1 MTVFCIL
8 NSLTKGKLPSWMA
21 LIPDYSMTEEKY
33 SETNDKQNLSL
44 SALVEAILFV
54 SPEPITAAQISS
66 LLELTPREVKNALE
80 ELEEH
85 YQGRGI
91 RLQYHKKKIQI
102 TSAPEAAPILESMLE
117 LETTSTLSQA
127 ALETLSIVA
136 YQQPI
141 TRPQIDSIRGVNSDG
156 VLRTLLNKGLV
167 DDVGR
172 AEGPGRPILYSTTT
186 EFLKHFGLSSYE
198 ELPPLDFEDIQQTTD
213 PRILKG

>member
-1 MTVFCIL
+1 MT
-8 NSLTKGKLPSWMA
+8 

-33 SETNDKQNLSL
+33 SETNDKQGLSV

-54 SPEPITAAQISS
+54 SPEPISAAQIST

-80 ELEEH
+80 ELESH

-141 TRPQIDSIRGVNSDG
+141 TRPMIDSIRGVNSDG
-156 VLRTLLNKGLV
+156 VLRTLLNKGLI

-198 ELPPLDFEDIQQTTD
+198 ELPPLDFEEIHQTTD
-213 PRILKG
+213 PQVLKG

>member
-1 MTVFCIL
+1 M
-8 NSLTKGKLPSWMA
+8 
-21 LIPDYSMTEEKY
+21 
-33 SETNDKQNLSL
+33 
-44 SALVEAILFV
+44 
-54 SPEPITAAQISS
+54 
-66 LLELTPREVKNALE
+66 KNALD
-80 ELEEH
+80 ELEEL

-91 RLQYHKKKIQI
+91 RLQYHKNKIQI

-127 ALETLSIVA
+127 ALETLSIIA

-156 VLRTLLNKGLV
+156 VLKTLLNKGLI

-198 ELPPLDFEDIQQTTD
+198 ELPPLDFEEIQESTD

>member
-1 MTVFCIL
+1 MT
-8 NSLTKGKLPSWMA
+8 

-33 SETNDKQNLSL
+33 SETNDKQDLSL

-54 SPEPITAAQISS
+54 SPEPISAAQIST

-80 ELEEH
+80 ELESH
-85 YQGRGI
+85 YEGRGI

-141 TRPQIDSIRGVNSDG
+141 TRPMIDSIRGVNSDG
-156 VLRTLLNKGLV
+156 VLRTLLNKGLI

-172 AEGPGRPILYSTTT
+172 ADGPGRPILYSTTT

-198 ELPPLDFEDIQQTTD
+198 ELPPLDFEEIHQTMD
-213 PRILKG
+213 PQVLKG

>member
-1 MTVFCIL
+1 
-8 NSLTKGKLPSWMA
+8 MA

-33 SETNDKQNLSL
+33 SETNNKQGLSL

-54 SPEPITAAQISS
+54 SPEPISAAQIST

-80 ELEEH
+80 DLESH

-141 TRPQIDSIRGVNSDG
+141 TRPMIDSIRGVNSDG
-156 VLRTLLNKGLV
+156 VLRTLLNKGLI

-198 ELPPLDFEDIQQTTD
+198 ELPPLDFEEIQQTSD
-213 PRILKG
+213 PQVLKG

>member
-1 MTVFCIL
+1 
-8 NSLTKGKLPSWMA
+8 MA
-21 LIPDYSMTEEKY
+21 LIPDYSMTKEKY
-33 SETNDKQNLSL
+33 SETNDKQDLSP

-54 SPEPITAAQISS
+54 SPEPITAAQIST
-66 LLELTPREVKNALE
+66 LLNITPREVKNALD
-80 ELEEH
+80 ELESH

-91 RLQYHKKKIQI
+91 RLQYHKNKIQI
-102 TSAPEAAPILESMLE
+102 TSAPEAAHVLESMLE

-127 ALETLSIVA
+127 ALETLSIIA

-156 VLRTLLNKGLV
+156 VLRTLLNKGLI

-186 EFLKHFGLSSYE
+186 EFLKHFGLSSYD
-198 ELPPLDFEDIQQTTD
+198 ELPPLDFEELQDTTD
-213 PRILKG
+213 PQVLKG

>member
-1 MTVFCIL
+1 
-8 NSLTKGKLPSWMA
+8 
-21 LIPDYSMTEEKY
+21 MTEEKY
-33 SETNDKQNLSL
+33 SETNDKQGLSL

-54 SPEPITAAQISS
+54 SPEPISAAQIST

-80 ELEEH
+80 ELESH
-85 YQGRGI
+85 YKGRGI

-141 TRPQIDSIRGVNSDG
+141 TRPMIDSIRGVNSDG
-156 VLRTLLNKGLV
+156 VLRTLLNKGLI

-172 AEGPGRPILYSTTT
+172 ADGPGRPILYSTTT

-198 ELPPLDFEDIQQTTD
+198 ELPPLDFEKIQQTTD
-213 PRILKG
+213 PQVLKG

>member
-1 MTVFCIL
+1 
-8 NSLTKGKLPSWMA
+8 
-21 LIPDYSMTEEKY
+21 MTEDKF
-33 SETNDKQNLSL
+33 SETINKQDLNL

-54 SPEPITAAQISS
+54 SPEPISAAQIST
-66 LLELTPREVKNALE
+66 LLDISPREVKNALD
-80 ELEEH
+80 ELEEL

-127 ALETLSIVA
+127 ALETLSIIA

-156 VLRTLLNKGLV
+156 VLKTLLNKGLI

-186 EFLKHFGLSSYE
+186 EFLKYFGLSSYE
-198 ELPPLDFEDIQQTTD
+198 ELPPLNFEEIQESTD
-213 PRILKG
+213 PQILKG

>member
-1 MTVFCIL
+1 MT
-8 NSLTKGKLPSWMA
+8 

-33 SETNDKQNLSL
+33 SETNDKQGLSL

-54 SPEPITAAQISS
+54 SPEPISAAQIST

-80 ELEEH
+80 ELESH
-85 YQGRGI
+85 YKGRGI
-91 RLQYHKKKIQI
+91 RLQYHKNKIQI

-141 TRPQIDSIRGVNSDG
+141 TRPMIDSIRGVNSDG
-156 VLRTLLNKGLV
+156 VLRTLLNKGLI

-172 AEGPGRPILYSTTT
+172 ADGPGRPILYSTTT

-198 ELPPLDFEDIQQTTD
+198 ELPPLDFEEIQQTTD
-213 PRILKG
+213 PQVLKG

>member
-1 MTVFCIL
+1 
-8 NSLTKGKLPSWMA
+8 
-21 LIPDYSMTEEKY
+21 MTEEKY
-33 SETNDKQNLSL
+33 SETNEKQDLSL

-54 SPEPITAAQISS
+54 SPEPITAAQIST

-80 ELEEH
+80 ELESH

-102 TSAPEAAPILESMLE
+102 TSAPEAAPILENMLE

-141 TRPQIDSIRGVNSDG
+141 TRPQVDSIRGVNSDG
-156 VLRTLLNKGLV
+156 VLRTLLNKGLI

-198 ELPPLDFEDIQQTTD
+198 ELPPLDFEEIQPTTD
-213 PRILKG
+213 PKVLKG

>member
-1 MTVFCIL
+1 
-8 NSLTKGKLPSWMA
+8 
-21 LIPDYSMTEEKY
+21 MTEEKY
-33 SETNDKQNLSL
+33 SEMNNKQDLSL

-66 LLELTPREVKNALE
+66 LLKITPREVKNALE
-80 ELEEH
+80 ELESH

-102 TSAPEAAPILESMLE
+102 TSAPEAAPILENMLE

-127 ALETLSIVA
+127 ALEALSIVA

-156 VLRTLLNKGLV
+156 VLRTLLNKGLI

-172 AEGPGRPILYSTTT
+172 ADGPGRPILYSTTT

-213 PRILKG
+213 PKVLKG

>member
-1 MTVFCIL
+1 MT
-8 NSLTKGKLPSWMA
+8 

-33 SETNDKQNLSL
+33 SETNDKQGLSL

-54 SPEPITAAQISS
+54 SPEPISAAQIST

-80 ELEEH
+80 ELESH
-85 YQGRGI
+85 YKGRGI

-141 TRPQIDSIRGVNSDG
+141 TRPMIDSIRGVNSDG
-156 VLRTLLNKGLV
+156 VLRTLLNKGLI

-172 AEGPGRPILYSTTT
+172 AEGHGRPILYSTTT

-198 ELPPLDFEDIQQTTD
+198 ELPPLDFEEIQQTTD
-213 PRILKG
+213 PQVLKG

>member
-1 MTVFCIL
+1 MT
-8 NSLTKGKLPSWMA
+8 

-33 SETNDKQNLSL
+33 SETNDKQDLSL

-54 SPEPITAAQISS
+54 SPEPISAAQIST

-80 ELEEH
+80 ELELH

-141 TRPQIDSIRGVNSDG
+141 TRPMIDSIRGVNSDG
-156 VLRTLLNKGLV
+156 VLRTLLNKGLI

-198 ELPPLDFEDIQQTTD
+198 ELPPLDFEEIHQTMD
-213 PRILKG
+213 PQVLKG

>member
-1 MTVFCIL
+1 
-8 NSLTKGKLPSWMA
+8 MA

-33 SETNDKQNLSL
+33 SETNNKQGLSL

-54 SPEPITAAQISS
+54 SPEPISAAQIST

-80 ELEEH
+80 DLESH

-141 TRPQIDSIRGVNSDG
+141 TRPMIDSIRGVNSDG
-156 VLRTLLNKGLV
+156 VLRTLLNKGLI

-198 ELPPLDFEDIQQTTD
+198 ELPPLDFEEIQQTTG
-213 PRILKG
+213 PQVLKG

>member
-1 MTVFCIL
+1 MT
-8 NSLTKGKLPSWMA
+8 

-33 SETNDKQNLSL
+33 LETNNKQDLSL

-54 SPEPITAAQISS
+54 SPEPITAAQIST
-66 LLELTPREVKNALE
+66 LLNITPREVKNALE
-80 ELEEH
+80 ELESH
-85 YQGRGI
+85 YASRGI
-91 RLQYHKKKIQI
+91 RLQFHKKKIQI

-141 TRPQIDSIRGVNSDG
+141 TRPMIDSIRGVNSDG
-156 VLRTLLNKGLV
+156 VLRTLLNKGLI

-172 AEGPGRPILYSTTT
+172 ADGPGRPILYSTTT

-198 ELPPLDFEDIQQTTD
+198 ELPPLDFEDIQETTG
-213 PRILKG
+213 PQVLKG

>member
-1 MTVFCIL
+1 
-8 NSLTKGKLPSWMA
+8 MA

-80 ELEEH
+80 ELEAL

>member
-1 MTVFCIL
+1 MT
-8 NSLTKGKLPSWMA
+8 

-33 SETNDKQNLSL
+33 SETNEKQDLSL

-54 SPEPITAAQISS
+54 SPEPITAAQIST

-80 ELEEH
+80 ELESH

-102 TSAPEAAPILESMLE
+102 TSAPEAAPILENMLE

-141 TRPQIDSIRGVNSDG
+141 TRPQVDSIRGVNSDG
-156 VLRTLLNKGLV
+156 VLRTLLNKGLI

-198 ELPPLDFEDIQQTTD
+198 ELPPLDFEEIQPTTD
-213 PRILKG
+213 PKVLKG